1 MKNIIILTL
10 LSLLLSSC
18 SEIPS
23 CDERIVKKTV
33 TELMKED
40 LRKKFISDYKYS
52 DGNSDIVYD
61 AVNYARDNG
70 LDENQIRAEKE
81 YELQKL
87 AEIYAEEQ
95 LKEIKLNFSIIRLLK
110 VEKDIKKCR
119 CASKLIIEGSKSKK
133 EVNIEYSA
141 QYTEDNQVY
150 VKVFYR

>member
-33 TELMKED
+33 IELVRKD
-40 LRKKFISDYKYS
+40 LRKNFISKY
-52 DGNSDIVYD
+52 NSANWDIVYD

-70 LDENQIRAEKE
+70 LDEDQIRAEKE

-119 CASKLIIEGSKSKK
+119 CASKLIIEGRESKK
-133 EVNIEYSA
+133 VVNIEYSA